1 MRLLWEINKDKKIN
15 LIQHEFYFFI
25 TFDHKIDFKS
35 DKETVLPHFGQLL
48 PQVGWA
54 IIGVFPEISY
64 YYDTQRFLTH

>member
-35 DKETVLPHFGQLL
+35 DKETVLPHFGQ
-48 PQVGWA
+48 
-54 IIGVFPEISY
+54 IICRKLGGPKSVFS
-64 YYDTQRFLTH
+64 QK